1 MVMLGIWYFVSEVF
15 VQGSPVVLLCT
26 SCMYLHSFKGV
37 STALCRFAANGWPID
52 TSVRSLGLQVRE
64 LIIAAAHTGSV
75 DADKMQGG
83 LLDVYA
89 ALQIV
94 PSTPG
99 SSSSVPGSFGSTPE
113 ATPEPPNTFSNGSSA
128 QSSGFGMAA
137 SPAPAA
143 TAAPLSAAQQ
153 AVSSAVQAAAVVTV
167 NTIRNA
173 TKTIFGGSQP
183 VTFAS
188 PGFGTV
194 PADAPMQYNM
204 GAAHIEEGGSRA
216 APAAAP
222 MANSGLMPHDDVNA
236 GPGGTPA
243 SKARKGM

>member
-1 MVMLGIWYFVSEVF
+1 MHECICIHIK
-15 VQGSPVVLLCT
+15 VLW
-26 SCMYLHSFKGV
+26 
-37 STALCRFAANGWPID
+37 ALCRFAANGWPID
-52 TSVRSLGLQVRE
+52 TSVRGLGLQVRE

-75 DADKMQGG
+75 DAAKMQGG

-113 ATPEPPNTFSNGSSA
+113 ATPAPPNTFSNGSSA
-128 QSSGFGMAA
+128 QSSGFDMAA

-188 PGFGTV
+188 PGYGTA
-194 PADAPMQYNM
+194 PAEAPTQYSV
-204 GAAHIEEGGSRA
+204 GAAHIEGDHGA
-216 APAAAP
+216 AIVVAP
-222 MANSGLMPHDDVNA
+222 MANAGPMPDEKVNA
-236 GPGGTPA
+236 GPGMAPA
-243 SKARKGM
+243 SKAKKRM

>member
-1 MVMLGIWYFVSEVF
+1 LLLNNLMVMLGIWYFVSEVF

-143 TAAPLSAAQQ
+143 TAA
-153 AVSSAVQAAAVVTV
+153 VVTV

-188 PGFGTV
+188 PGFGTA